1 MAVVGQTKGGMYRN
15 VVLGLASRLRGGR
28 FLTTGPGKSLFDPPP
43 QVEPLRLPGRPYA
56 QLVEAHDRL
65 VSDRR
70 SEVVACGDARE
81 LILEL
86 QRLQVQ
92 ANVVRGVYVPA
103 APDEVEVM
111 KELTE
116 GRRTRG

>member
-1 MAVVGQTKGGMYRN
+1 MAVVGQTKGGMYRD

-28 FLTTGPGKSLFDPPP
+28 FLTTGPGKSLFDPAPE
-43 QVEPLRLPGRPYA
+43 VEPLRLPGRSYA
-56 QLVEAHDRL
+56 QLVDAYDTL

-70 SEVVACGDARE
+70 SDVVPCGDARE

-86 QRLQVQ
+86 QRLQVR
-92 ANVVRGVYVPA
+92 ANVARGIYVPA
-103 APDEVEVM
+103 APDEVQAM
-111 KELTE
+111 KELAE